1 MLRLNKKNKNRVQ
14 ENGNQV
20 EVEYKSQNTRNH

>member
-1 MLRLNKKNKNRVQ
+1 MLRLNKKNKNCVQ

-20 EVEYKSQNTRNH
+20 EVEYKSQKMRNN